1 VAAWQNDSAWFRPPH
16 PRIAYLDLTFC
27 PSPQQVEA
35 AAEALGIDPGR
46 VVTIGPCVVLFD
58 KSDRADWELTLR
70 DEVMQFMNIFEEIAE
85 HELGRSQ

>member
-16 PRIAYLDLTFC
+16 PRIAYLDLAFC
-27 PSPQQVEA
+27 PLPQQVEA

-58 KSDRADWELTLR
+58 KPDRADWEPTLR
-70 DEVMQFMNIFEEIAE
+70 DEVMQFMDVFEEIAE